1 MNRSIYK
8 FNDVAD
14 RYAMKPIAVTYTK
27 IVPQFMR
34 TGVRNFFSNIDDLF
48 VVINDV
54 LQLKGTHAAQDS
66 VRLVA
71 NTVFGGLG
79 FVDVA
84 SMRGIPKRSEDF
96 GQTLGYWGVPSG
108 PYLVLPF
115 LGPSSMRD
123 GPARLV
129 DAYYDPVWW
138 IDNVRLRNSIV
149 GVGLV
154 NLRANLLPAEQLLD
168 EASMDRYS
176 FLRDAYLS
184 RRESLVYDGDP
195 PRSGNDNLDDPGEG
209 SADDP
214 Q

>member
-8 FNDVAD
+8 YNDVAD

-108 PYLVLPF
+108 PYLVLPL

-176 FLRDAYLS
+176 FLRDAYLA

-195 PRSGNDNLDDPGEG
+195 PRSKNDNLDDPGEG